1 MPARKSGP
9 PKPSKP
15 KTKPTAAPHGPSE
28 GKDKPARRKAKS
40 PPAKKAPAKKAAPAR
55 KPRGAAA
62 SKPEKPEAPPVKVA
76 AQLLARKGAP
86 DAPQQDRPLTNLEE
100 AFITE
105 YLRNGQNGT
114 AAWLFVHPGTS
125 PGYASLASHRLI
137 RKDKVKARIDAERV
151 RLAKRHELTRD
162 DLVAEWLAI
171 ARADPNELTQMRAVA
186 CTHCWGG
193 NPGKGQWIDPD
204 PECENCRGE
213 GNSVPWVADTRK
225 LSHEARALFAGI
237 QQTKEGVKVLMHDQA
252 NARVQAARIL
262 GMYEKDNEQKGKGT
276 ADALREFFA
285 AVHSAAQPGL
295 PIVAPGELPSQRNP
309 LVKG

>member
-1 MPARKSGP
+1 MPARKSS

-28 GKDKPARRKAKS
+28 GQDKPARRKAKAT
-40 PPAKKAPAKKAAPAR
+40 PAKKAPAKKSAPAR

-62 SKPEKPEAPPVKVA
+62 SKASKPASKAKPANPPAASVA

-86 DAPQQDRPLTNLEE
+86 DAPQQERPLTNLEE

-105 YLRNGQNGT
+105 YMRNGQNGT

-125 PGYASLASHRLI
+125 PGYASLASHRAI
-137 RKDKVKARIDAERV
+137 RKDKVKARIEAERK
-151 RLAKRHELTRD
+151 RLAKRHELTRE
-162 DLVAEWLAI
+162 DLVDEWLAI
-171 ARADPNELTQMRAVA
+171 ARADPNELTQMRSVA
-186 CTHCWGG
+186 CSHCWGG
-193 NPGKGQWIDPD
+193 NPGKGRWIDPD
-204 PECENCRGE
+204 PDCENCRGE

-252 NARVQAARIL
+252 NARVQASKIL
-262 GMYEKDNEQKGKGT
+262 GMYEKDNEQKGRGAAEAIK
-276 ADALREFFA
+276 EFFS
-285 AVHSAAQPGL
+285 AVQGARL
-295 PIVAPGELPSQRNP
+295 PIVKPGI
-309 LVKG
+309 VKP